1 MSPKNRS
8 LHQRAWQGSEGLLP
22 EDVCKQQLLPA
33 GHWALLRSTAPG
45 WWHSTEDWASCS
57 LCLLHFKQSR
67 GTKTL
72 LWVVTGRI
80 TINSESS
87 IASTSLSSII
97 TFINN
102 SATVHYREE
111 KIHNFGN
118 KEYFQNW
125 FNSQDKFWWCFLQS
139 QSILSVYLQLQ
150 TLWKADQGSHWVR
163 KVLSQWFKL
172 KQKREKANSC
182 TALQLLTMIDPS
194 DFIAVIITRHKKQAA
209 ALLCA
214 QPWLSPHHFTLP

>member
-1 MSPKNRS
+1 MLHSDPFYCLFVSDGIVFCSLTLITKCKHTLCVQQGVSPKNES

-33 GHWALLRSTAPG
+33 GHWALLRCTAPG

-118 KEYFQNW
+118 KEYFQN
-125 FNSQDKFWWCFLQS
+125 
-139 QSILSVYLQLQ
+139 
-150 TLWKADQGSHWVR
+150 
-163 KVLSQWFKL
+163 
-172 KQKREKANSC
+172 
-182 TALQLLTMIDPS
+182 
-194 DFIAVIITRHKKQAA
+194 
-209 ALLCA
+209 
-214 QPWLSPHHFTLP
+214 